1 MKYSIYAFL
10 TILAFLGLSL
20 MNVNEY
26 IFFAGFVILQ
36 FVVLATAWNI
46 LGGYAGYV
54 NFGVP
59 AFIAVGA
66 YSAVVLFK
74 SISAPLVVQII
85 GGGILAGLLGLM
97 VGLLTLKL
105 RGIFFSIATVA
116 VVFILETVVMNWR
129 YVGGATGLQLTRPP
143 DLWIF
148 DTYTRMLFFVM
159 AVDRKS
165 VV

>member
-74 SISAPLVVQII
+74 SISAPLVLSLIHI
-85 GGGILAGLLGLM
+85 
-97 VGLLTLKL
+97 
-105 RGIFFSIATVA
+105 S
-116 VVFILETVVMNWR
+116 EP
-129 YVGGATGLQLTRPP
+129 TRP
-143 DLWIF
+143 
-148 DTYTRMLFFVM
+148 Y
-159 AVDRKS
+159 
-165 VV
+165 